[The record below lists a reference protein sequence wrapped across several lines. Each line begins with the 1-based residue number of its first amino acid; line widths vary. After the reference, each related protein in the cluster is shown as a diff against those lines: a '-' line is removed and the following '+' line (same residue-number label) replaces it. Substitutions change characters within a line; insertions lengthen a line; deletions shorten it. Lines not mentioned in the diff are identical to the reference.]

1 MNVIGI
7 ILTTVVII
15 GLIMTAIAI
24 IKKPSSIYKNL
35 PEEQNLLEGK
45 MVVFVDNQQ
54 ESKNA
59 DGVRGHLEIKGRII
73 PVDSGVYE
81 KYVKRA
87 LDVLLSFI
95 GLLVISPLL
104 LVLIALIRFSDRG
117 SAFFIQKR
125 VGKNKQFFK
134 IHKLRTMKKTAPYD
148 VPTHMMEDVEKYTTK
163 IGRLVRKSSMDELPQ
178 LWDVFIGNM
187 SLVGPRPALWNQDFL
202 TAERDKYGANDIKP
216 GLTGWAQINGRDA
229 ITISEKAKLDG
240 EYTKVLIKGG
250 VKAFIF
256 DVRCLLGTLFH
267 R

>member
-1 MNVIGI
+1 M
-7 ILTTVVII
+7 
-15 GLIMTAIAI
+15 
-24 IKKPSSIYKNL
+24 KN
-35 PEEQNLLEGK
+35 
-45 MVVFVDNQQ
+45 
-54 ESKNA
+54 
-59 DGVRGHLEIKGRII
+59 
-73 PVDSGVYE
+73 
-81 KYVKRA
+81 
-87 LDVLLSFI
+87 
-95 GLLVISPLL
+95 
-104 LVLIALIRFSDRG
+104 
-117 SAFFIQKR
+117 
-125 VGKNKQFFK
+125 
-134 IHKLRTMKKTAPYD
+134 TAPYD

-163 IGRLVRKSSMDELPQ
+163 IGRLIRKSSMDELPQ

-250 VKAFIF
+250 MKAFIF